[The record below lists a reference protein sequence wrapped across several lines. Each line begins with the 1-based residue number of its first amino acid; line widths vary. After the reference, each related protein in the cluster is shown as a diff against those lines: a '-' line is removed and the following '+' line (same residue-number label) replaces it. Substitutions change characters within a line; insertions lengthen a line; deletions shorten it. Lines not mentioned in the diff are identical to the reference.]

1 MDILHEYQ
9 PRNIELVI
17 LIIHLC
23 VLYIYVV
30 ALVWSMVIY

>member
-17 LIIHLC
+17 LIIDFHGNKSTLTLRC
-23 VLYIYVV
+23 R
-30 ALVWSMVIY
+30 